1 MRHRLAALGIAG
13 TVLLGAGSS
22 MAQALR
28 RDVDRSPVS
37 TLSGIPFPQVVGPT
51 FITQSTAT
59 TITPLNSF
67 SCSGSGAN
75 TDSSYYRA
83 FTLSAFNPPLD
94 QQEFLVQSVTFGIE
108 AAVGPG
114 NGRAQPATVRI
125 YSSTTNP
132 PTTASL
138 TLLSTENVSIDDQAG
153 TLLTV
158 PLSTTPLLTVATD
171 ILVVE
176 VFTPNGAATGSS
188 LIIGSNGLGQAGPSF
203 IKAADCAIG
212 EITSLSATFPDMH
225 IVMRVDGNSQGQGA
239 DLSIT
244 TSNGKDGY
252 FPGETLTYTIAAE
265 NLGPV
270 ATAGAAV
277 TGSFPADLTDVS
289 WTCAASAGSSCASP
303 SGSGALSTTVDLLP
317 LGVASF
323 TVTATASPTAA
334 GSITHTATVAPPSG
348 VADPVPGNNSATDTD
363 ARVGGSFFTLS
374 PCRLLDTRDA
384 VGEFGG
390 PALAASASRSVNV
403 AGHCGVPDYA
413 TAVALNLT
421 ATAPTAAGFLQVFPT
436 GGVAPQVS
444 VVNYSAGQTRASNGV
459 YALGTSG
466 RLDLRCGQ
474 ATGTTHAIVDV
485 SGYFIE

>member
-1 MRHRLAALGIAG
+1 MRYRLTAFGIAG
-13 TVLLGAGSS
+13 TMLFGDSSS

-28 RDVDRSPVS
+28 RDVDRPPVS
-37 TLSGIPFPQVVGPT
+37 TLPGIPFPRVVGPT

-67 SCSGSGAN
+67 SCSSSGAN

-176 VFTPNGAATGSS
+176 VFTPNGAATSSS

-203 IKAADCAIG
+203 IKAVDCAIG
-212 EITSLSATFPDMH
+212 EITSLAATFPNMH
-225 IVMRVDGNSQGQGA
+225 IVMRVDGNSQGQGP

-270 ATAGAAV
+270 AATGAAV
-277 TGSFPADLTDVS
+277 AGSFPRRSHRRVLDMRGERGIELCEPQRKRRSQHHRGPPSFGRRLVYGYRDRIAYRRRQHHSHRHGRSADRR
-289 WTCAASAGSSCASP
+289 GR
-303 SGSGALSTTVDLLP
+303 SGPRQQLGDRHRCQGGRIVLHALSLP
-317 LGVASF
+317 
-323 TVTATASPTAA
+323 
-334 GSITHTATVAPPSG
+334 APRHP
-348 VADPVPGNNSATDTD
+348 
-363 ARVGGSFFTLS
+363 
-374 PCRLLDTRDA
+374 
-384 VGEFGG
+384 
-390 PALAASASRSVNV
+390 
-403 AGHCGVPDYA
+403 
-413 TAVALNLT
+413 
-421 ATAPTAAGFLQVFPT
+421 
-436 GGVAPQVS
+436 
-444 VVNYSAGQTRASNGV
+444 
-459 YALGTSG
+459 
-466 RLDLRCGQ
+466 
-474 ATGTTHAIVDV
+474 
-485 SGYFIE
+485 